1 VPRPLRALL
10 VEDSPADAELLIHEL
25 RAADF
30 DLTFE
35 RVETASEMKKALEH
49 GEWDIVLSDY
59 SLPTFSGPEA
69 LKIKQTLDVDIPFII
84 ISGTIGEETAVSAL
98 KAGAHDFLVKGRLA
112 RLIPAIDR
120 ELRDA
125 AERRERKQLE
135 EQLNHAQ
142 KMEAIGQ
149 LAGSVAH
156 DFNNVLTAILGF
168 CELALSGMAPDAPER
183 GDLVEIRNAG
193 ERAAGLTR
201 QLLAFSR
208 QQVLQPKVHG
218 LNGLVNGV
226 LPMLRRLVVENIE
239 IAVSLESDPSNIKI
253 DATQLEQILI
263 NLVVNAR
270 DAMPTG
276 GRLTIGTRT
285 DDATDTVALIVADTG
300 TGMDEATRARIFE
313 PFFTTKG
320 VGKGTGLGLATVQ
333 RIVKQCGGSIEVT
346 SEMGQGTAFRI
357 NLPRVAHAVAAHAE
371 GRHAAARLAGS
382 ETVLIAEDDP
392 AVRLLARLLLRRGGY
407 TVLEAGSAAEAI
419 LVAQDCPKPIDLLL
433 SDVIM
438 PDSGGTPLI
447 DRLRQT
453 RPNLRVIYMSGY
465 TDDAIVHHG
474 VLDEGTAFLQKP
486 FTPQALAQKVRDVL
500 DEVMQ

>member
-1 VPRPLRALL
+1 VPRQLRALL
-10 VEDSPADAELLIHEL
+10 VEDSPADAELLVHEL
-25 RAADF
+25 RAAKF

-35 RVETASEMKKALEH
+35 RVETAGQMKQALER
-49 GEWDIVLSDY
+49 GGWDIVLSDY

-69 LKIKQTLDVDIPFII
+69 LCVKQAMGVDIPFII
-84 ISGTIGEETAVSAL
+84 VSGTIGEETAVSAL

-112 RLIPAIDR
+112 RLVPAIER
-120 ELRDA
+120 ALGDA

-135 EQLNHAQ
+135 AQLNHAQ
-142 KMEAIGQ
+142 KMEAVGQ

-168 CELALSGMAPDAPER
+168 CELALSAMAPDAPER
-183 GDLVEIRNAG
+183 ADLVEIRNAG

-208 QQVLQPKVHG
+208 QQVLQPKVHD
-218 LNGLVNGV
+218 LNALIDGI
-226 LPMLRRLVVENIE
+226 LPMLRRLVVENIDLSV
-239 IAVSLESDPSNIKI
+239 ALAATGAKIKI
-253 DATQLEQILI
+253 DSTQLEQILI

-270 DAMPTG
+270 DAMPNG
-276 GRLTIGTRT
+276 GRLTIETTIDPVNGLVT
-285 DDATDTVALIVADTG
+285 LIVGDTG
-300 TGMDEATRARIFE
+300 TGMDATTQARIFE

-333 RIVKQCGGSIEVT
+333 RIVKQCGGGIELT
-346 SEMGQGTAFRI
+346 STAGEGTVFRI
-357 NLPRVAHAVAAHAE
+357 TLPRVADS
-371 GRHAAARLAGS
+371 AAAPVEMRAAAGGFGGS
-382 ETVLIAEDDP
+382 ETVLLAEDDP
-392 AVRLLARLLLRRGGY
+392 AVRLLTRLSLQRSGY
-407 TVLEAGSAAEAI
+407 TVLEAGSVAEAVD
-419 LVAQDCPKPIDLLL
+419 VAKRYHDPIAVLL

-447 DRLRQT
+447 DRLRLT
-453 RPNLRVIYMSGY
+453 RPDVRVIYMSGY

-474 VLDEGTAFLQKP
+474 VLSEGTAFLQKP
-486 FTPQALAQKVRDVL
+486 FTPHALTRKVREVL